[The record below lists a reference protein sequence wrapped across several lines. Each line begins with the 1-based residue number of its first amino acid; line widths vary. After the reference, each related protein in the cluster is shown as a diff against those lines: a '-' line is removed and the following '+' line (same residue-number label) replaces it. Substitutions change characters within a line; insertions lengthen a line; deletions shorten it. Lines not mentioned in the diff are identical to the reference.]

1 MLLSLKHKF
10 IFLHIPKT
18 GGSSARKVLEDFC
31 IDIRPHLREGAKA
44 MVAKRQSM
52 GLSINPPHINLSGV
66 AQILDLDLSEFIV
79 VCVVRHPFDR
89 LISYYKYLRYHNP
102 NHRLHD
108 LAKNCDIDTFV
119 DQFISDDGHDT
130 EPQFNYFVPTQDLL
144 VKGHRIL
151 RYENIEHEFSQLT
164 DFLGLPNL
172 ELPRINQ
179 SRTVKGLALSDTSK
193 NHLAS
198 FEAETFQLMG
208 YA

>member
-31 IDIRPHLREGAKA
+31 VDIRPYLREGAKA
-44 MVAKRQSM
+44 EWARRQSM
-52 GLSINPPHINLSGV
+52 GLSINPPHMSLFGV
-66 AQILDLDLSEFIV
+66 SEILDLDLSEFIV
-79 VCVVRHPFDR
+79 VSVVRHPFDR
-89 LISYYKYLRYHNP
+89 LISYYKYLRYHQKS
-102 NHRLHD
+102 HRLHD
-108 LAKNCDIDTFV
+108 LAKNSDIDTFV
-119 DQFISDDGHDT
+119 DRFILDEEHDT
-130 EPQFNYFVPTQDLL
+130 QPQFNYFVPPPDRI

-179 SRTVKGLALSDTSK
+179 SRTLTGLALSDASK
-193 NHLAS
+193 KHLSS

-208 YA
+208 YG

>member
-31 IDIRPHLREGAKA
+31 VDIRPHLREGAKA
-44 MVAKRQSM
+44 LVAKRQSM
-52 GLSINPPHINLSGV
+52 GLSVNPPHISLFGV
-66 AQILDLDLSEFIV
+66 SQFLDLDLSEFIV

-89 LISYYKYLRYHNP
+89 LISYYKYLRYHQK

-108 LAKNCDIDTFV
+108 QAKNSDIDTFV
-119 DQFISDDGHDT
+119 DQFILDKEHDT
-130 EPQFNYFVPTQDLL
+130 QPQFNYFAPPPNLI

-151 RYENIEHEFSQLT
+151 CYENIEHEFSQLT

-193 NHLAS
+193 KHLAS

-208 YA
+208 YS